1 MINQDLDIDL
11 TFCDLNND
19 HVDQTDDSLSIDA
32 SFRSIEVEMNE
43 RFAGSVMLEYSD
55 QTS

>member
-11 TFCDLNND
+11 TFCDFNND